1 MSSSA
6 RAAFT
11 ALAISLFAVAQA
23 TTSALAGPLLLLDA
37 SNGRILYAEDQDQR
51 WFPASITKIMT
62 AYIVFDAIKAGR
74 IAPTDMVT
82 VSENAHVQPPSKL
95 GLPVGSE
102 ITVDQALRVL
112 VVKSANDVAVML
124 AEKIAGTEAA
134 FIELMN
140 DTAKRL
146 GMTRT
151 TFVNPNGL
159 PAPGQVSTARDL
171 ARLGLAVLR
180 HFPNHRDMW
189 AMSEVQVGKQNL
201 KSHNELLRTF
211 DGADGIKTGF
221 ICDSGFNV
229 VASAVRDGRR
239 LIAVVLGEP
248 SGRDRNIRAAALLQ
262 HGFDTADWKATR
274 AAPTIDSLPLD
285 RSAPQAISV
294 RTSVAAWNCNPRKK
308 VLRKPANRKRPP
320 ATAGRKSTK
329 SAQAANPG
337 AQKQPAAKQSVAPAG
352 KQAAV
357 PQPKPAPPSKKE

>member
-11 ALAISLFAVAQA
+11 ALAICLFA
-23 TTSALAGPLLLLDA
+23 TSPLAMPAAAGPLLLLDA
-37 SNGRILYAEDQDQR
+37 GNGRILYAEDQDQR

-62 AYIVFDAIKAGR
+62 AYIVFEAMKAGR
-74 IAPTDMVT
+74 VSPTDTVT
-82 VSENAHVQPPSKL
+82 VSEHAHVQPPSKL
-95 GLPVGSE
+95 GLPVGAE
-102 ITVDQALRVL
+102 ITVEQALKVL
-112 VVKSANDVAVML
+112 IVKSANDVAVML
-124 AEKIAGTEAA
+124 AEKIAGSEAA
-134 FIELMN
+134 FIALMN

-151 TFVNPNGL
+151 NFVNPNGL
-159 PAPGQVSTARDL
+159 PAAGQVSTARDL
-171 ARLGLAVLR
+171 ARLGRAVLQQ
-180 HFPNHRDMW
+180 FPDHRDMW
-189 AMSEVQVGKQNL
+189 AMSEVQVGKQRL

-229 VASAVRDGRR
+229 VATAVRDGRR

-274 AAPTIDSLPLD
+274 PAPTIDSLPLE
-285 RSAPQAISV
+285 RSAQQPISV
-294 RTSVAAWNCNPRKK
+294 RTSVVAWNCNPRKK

-320 ATAGRKSTK
+320 ATAGRKTSK
-329 SAQAANPG
+329 PAQAASP
-337 AQKQPAAKQSVAPAG
+337 APQKQPVAKKSAAPAG
-352 KQAAV
+352 KQAAA
-357 PQPKPAPPSKKE
+357 PQPKPAPASKKE